1 MDIRALERAGH
12 QWLSALSPW
21 HVPPVTDAPDP
32 SCRMAAMQNQMSPII
47 RACAVVGLAL
57 LLTSNH
63 AAAQTQADDI
73 RARVKERQKVSITD
87 DQGREVTGRITTIAA
102 DALTITPDR
111 APRVVVPYGQIVRID
126 RPHDTL
132 DNGALIGL
140 AFGAALAFVAMA
152 DEAHRSCTPDMGP
165 WGDDDCSDPTGAG
178 YIGGALFA
186 GGLGLAVGVGV
197 DALIRRDRG
206 IYRRGEKAQVGLSAV
221 LARGKRGAVL
231 SMSW

>member
-1 MDIRALERAGH
+1 
-12 QWLSALSPW
+12 
-21 HVPPVTDAPDP
+21 
-32 SCRMAAMQNQMSPII
+32 MAAMQNQMSPII
-47 RACAVVGLAL
+47 RACAFVGLAL

-87 DQGREVTGRITTIAA
+87 DQGREVNGRITTIAA

-132 DNGALIGL
+132 ANGALIGL
-140 AFGAALAFVAMA
+140 GFGAALGFAGMAADDHKSCDPGAFL
-152 DEAHRSCTPDMGP
+152 
-165 WGDDDCSDPTGAG
+165 DCSDTTGVG
-178 YIGGALFA
+178 YIAGTLFVGAL
-186 GGLGLAVGVGV
+186 GSAVGVGV
-197 DALIRRDRG
+197 DVLIRRDRG
-206 IYRRGEKAQVGLSAV
+206 IYRRGERAELVVSPV
-221 LARGKRGAVL
+221 LARGRRGAVF

>member
-132 DNGALIGL
+132 ANGALIGFG
-140 AFGAALAFVAMA
+140 FGAALGFAGIAA
-152 DEAHRSCTPDMGP
+152 DDHRSCTPGMGFV
-165 WGDDDCSDPTGAG
+165 DDCSDPTGAG
-178 YIGGALFA
+178 YIVGTLVFGAL
-186 GGLGLAVGVGV
+186 GSAVGVGV

-206 IYRRGEKAQVGLSAV
+206 IYRRGERAELVVSPV
-221 LARGKRGAVL
+221 LARGRRGAVF